1 MKKTTLL
8 LLALPLLGWAQ
19 SKGTNPIS
27 VQNLNAGMV
36 LNNDTQT
43 VTLTMVG
50 PSDRWLAVQYGQFT
64 GGMQNGSDMAY
75 FNGTTLIDGRMNGSG
90 QTPSADAQNNWTV
103 TQNTVNSGIRTLVA
117 TRPFDSP
124 DATDYDF
131 NYADQTI
138 AFGLARGNGAS
149 FTLSNHG
156 SSNRIMNTTLG
167 FTNLGTHVIVKETTR
182 VYPNPSQGNVI
193 ISSEY
198 ELQSVAVYQLNGALV
213 RTLRPETAST
223 QIELSDLSTGT
234 YLLEIETKTEKT
246 WKKIVVE

>member
-8 LLALPLLGWAQ
+8 ILAIPFLGFAQ
-19 SKGTNPIS
+19 SKATNPIS

-43 VTLTMVG
+43 VTLTLFG

-75 FNGTTLIDGRMNGSG
+75 FNGTTLVDGRMNGSG

-103 TQNTVNSGIRTLVA
+103 TQNTVSDGMRTLIA

-138 AFGLARGNGAS
+138 AIGLARGNSAS

-156 SSNRIMNTTLG
+156 TANRIMNTALG
-167 FTNLGTHVIVKETTR
+167 FTNLNTVDLVKETIR
-182 VYPNPSQGNVI
+182 VFPNPSKGNYTI
-193 ISSEY
+193 TSEF
-198 ELQSVAVYQLNGALV
+198 EIQTVAIYQLNGALV
-213 RTLRPETAST
+213 RTIRPETTSS
-223 QIELSDLSTGT
+223 QIEVTDLASGS
-234 YLLEIETKTEKT
+234 YLIEIQSKTDTT

>member
-138 AFGLARGNGAS
+138 AIGLARGNGAS

-167 FTNLGTHVIVKETTR
+167 FTNLGTNVIVKETTR

>member
-8 LLALPLLGWAQ
+8 LLALPLLGIAQ

-50 PSDRWLAVQYGQFT
+50 PSDRWIAIQYGQFT

-75 FNGTTLIDGRMNGSG
+75 FNGTTLVDGRMNGSG

-103 TQNTVNSGIRTLVA
+103 TQNTVNSGVRTLIA

-138 AFGLARGNGAS
+138 AIGLARANGAS

-156 SSNRIMNTTLG
+156 TANRIMNTTLG
-167 FTNLGTHVIVKETTR
+167 FTNLGTTELVKETTR
-182 VYPNPSQGNVI
+182 VYPNPSQGNVT
-193 ISSEY
+193 ISSESDI
-198 ELQSVAVYQLNGALV
+198 QSVAIYQLNGALV
-213 RTLRPETAST
+213 RTIRPETAST
-223 QIELSDLSTGT
+223 QLEVSGLSTGS
-234 YLLEIETKTEKT
+234 YLLEIQSNSEKI